1 MEGTIRTCF
10 TVVLF
15 LFLSLIADMV
25 CGNCHCCSSD
35 EVSAVRRL
43 LEKVDLQGYQVMDA
57 SGNLNSAS
65 MHYRLH
71 HC

>member
-1 MEGTIRTCF
+1 MNNKNMFLRL
-10 TVVLF
+10 LF
-15 LFLSLIADMV
+15 LFLSLIVDMV

-43 LEKVDLQGYQVMDA
+43 LEKVDLQGYQVMDV
-57 SGNLNSAS
+57 SGNLNSTS
-65 MHYRLH
+65 MHCRLQ